1 MNTYTFTCA
10 REGSS
15 SKLTYVGSK
24 TCCKAC
30 REDAFTLQAALQQQ
44 AREDC
49 IPTHTRWC
57 GVKCA
62 RISARRREI
71 GAKKQ
76 PDICRRPVVQ
86 VEEGRG
92 GGGEVA
98 VGEGGEE
105 EEGGGTVAPRD
116 QKQSSVQLLLH
127 QARSCLPPTLHI
139 PVCLSHT
146 QTTTITIHTIS

>member
-1 MNTYTFTCA
+1 MSVRKRAA
-10 REGSS
+10 RRVEKMRLRYRLPFS
-15 SKLTYVGSK
+15 SKRGK
-24 TCCKAC
+24 I
-30 REDAFTLQAALQQQ
+30 AFP
-44 AREDC
+44 R
-49 IPTHTRWC
+49 THTRWC

-127 QARSCLPPTLHI
+127 QARSCLPATLHV